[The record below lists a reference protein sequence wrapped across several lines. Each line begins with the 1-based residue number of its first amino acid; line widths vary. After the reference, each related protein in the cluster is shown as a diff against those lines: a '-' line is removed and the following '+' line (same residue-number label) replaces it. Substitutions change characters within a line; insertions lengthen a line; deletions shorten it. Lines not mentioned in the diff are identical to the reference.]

1 MNIESLRENKINCW
15 KESKDLVNS
24 NKEAKGLNKEND
36 FSCFIYEEKS
46 AFINEENLFKEKETN
61 DFLPSEG
68 YKNSV
73 DLNLKGKNLHEF
85 LNNDLIKALDNDL
98 TDQKDISDFS
108 DCNSSN
114 EYIEVSSE
122 CTSKANSPEFN
133 IKCPKI
139 IKDINMNLNVENSTI
154 INDTNIMNTNYS
166 LNKDILINQI
176 KNINNN
182 TNENGQAKD
191 EEEEKTIDI
200 NIKDKINILNNSIF
214 SPILI
219 SKTINKEKD
228 EIKSNK
234 EKENY
239 FGNNNSKEKKS
250 NLLKNKFDDDV
261 EPIIMVSLVNREEKP
276 KFPLEIRAG
285 DWICIYCNNLN
296 FSFRIK
302 CNRCGLLR
310 KSTTRLLN
318 HKYFNNKY
326 MHMRN
331 FNSYNG
337 GYDMNYNQNN
347 NNYDIT
353 NYYYNNKNL

>member
-1 MNIESLRENKINCW
+1 
-15 KESKDLVNS
+15 
-24 NKEAKGLNKEND
+24 
-36 FSCFIYEEKS
+36 
-46 AFINEENLFKEKETN
+46 
-61 DFLPSEG
+61 
-68 YKNSV
+68 
-73 DLNLKGKNLHEF
+73 
-85 LNNDLIKALDNDL
+85 
-98 TDQKDISDFS
+98 
-108 DCNSSN
+108 
-114 EYIEVSSE
+114 
-122 CTSKANSPEFN
+122 
-133 IKCPKI
+133 
-139 IKDINMNLNVENSTI
+139 MNLNVENSTI

-166 LNKDILINQI
+166 LNKDISINQI
-176 KNINNN
+176 RNINNN

-285 DWICIYCNNLN
+285 DWICI
-296 FSFRIK
+296 
-302 CNRCGLLR
+302 
-310 KSTTRLLN
+310 
-318 HKYFNNKY
+318 
-326 MHMRN
+326 
-331 FNSYNG
+331 
-337 GYDMNYNQNN
+337 
-347 NNYDIT
+347 
-353 NYYYNNKNL
+353 

>member
-46 AFINEENLFKEKETN
+46 ALNEENLFKEKETN

-166 LNKDILINQI
+166 LNKDISINQI
-176 KNINNN
+176 RNINNN

-239 FGNNNSKEKKS
+239 FGNNNNFLYFIKRLLILILISTTLDLLQKKPD
-250 NLLKNKFDDDV
+250 NF
-261 EPIIMVSLVNREEKP
+261 
-276 KFPLEIRAG
+276 
-285 DWICIYCNNLN
+285 N

-347 NNYDIT
+347 NE
-353 NYYYNNKNL
+353 L